1 MATVL
6 QVPADKL
13 SEASPSQ
20 KRDQGV
26 LTQTQGLDDQGEV
39 EECEEDDVQF
49 VEAREDA
56 AKAF

>member
-49 VEAREDA
+49 VEAR
-56 AKAF
+56 